1 MTLALARVPVAPG
14 FVDPKTYRLTTT
26 KEPFNVFAMVGAGKI
41 PANKEDNEALKKA
54 NPAYAE
60 QFMVARN
67 MPANDASW
75 NSDDP
80 AHVGKAS
87 MSKRHRY
94 DGCASNKRR
103 SQMLKP

>member
-1 MTLALARVPVAPG
+1 M
-14 FVDPKTYRLTTT
+14 
-26 KEPFNVFAMVGAGKI
+26 NVFALVGAGHPKFQ
-41 PANKEDNEALKKA
+41 ANKDDNEALKKA

-87 MSKRHRY
+87 MSKRHRS
-94 DGCASNKRR
+94 DGCASNQRC